1 MSQPPFLIL
10 NHPRE
15 YREYYESHYQRG
27 TIVTFEGI
35 RIYFKPEKFGHA
47 FYENSQHKAG
57 AKDVFAPER
66 AKRMSWIKL
75 TLEHPNADL
84 FKGWNKATKQYD
96 DDRRVSVV
104 FAEFVVVIQL
114 SLKNDGSLKGNFI
127 TCYVADNSID
137 KIRNSPKWDKEEC
150 LLKLTK

>member
-10 NHPRE
+10 NTPRE
-15 YREYYESHYQRG
+15 YKEYYESNYQRE
-27 TIVTFEGI
+27 TIFTFDGV
-35 RIYFKPEKFGHA
+35 RIFFKPEKFGHA

-57 AKDVFAPER
+57 AKDAFSPER

-75 TLEHPNADL
+75 TLEHPQADL

-104 FAEFVVVIQL
+104 FGDFVVVIQL
-114 SLKNDGSLKGNFI
+114 SLKSDGGLKGNFI
-127 TCYVADNSID
+127 TCYVADNSIN
-137 KIRNSPKWDKEEC
+137 KIRNSPKWDKYEC
-150 LLKLTK
+150 LLKLQK